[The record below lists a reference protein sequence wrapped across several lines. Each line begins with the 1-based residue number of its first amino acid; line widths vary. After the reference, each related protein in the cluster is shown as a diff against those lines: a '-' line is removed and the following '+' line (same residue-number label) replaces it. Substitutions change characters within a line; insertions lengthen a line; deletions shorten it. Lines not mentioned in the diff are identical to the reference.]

1 DGQQAAHALA
11 ADPKAR
17 EFLQDQFLHC
27 KTILASRDAERLLRK
42 AGITQEE
49 ESASGVIV
57 CERVDTA
64 AVEAFIDGIARH
76 RHFER
81 EGWRVV

>member
-1 DGQQAAHALA
+1 MQTLA

-27 KTILASRDAERLLRK
+27 KTILASRDAEPLLRK
-42 AGITQEE
+42 AGILAED
-49 ESASGVIV
+49 ESAAGMVM
-57 CERVDTA
+57 CDTVDDAT
-64 AVEAFIDGIARH
+64 VKRFIQGIARH

-81 EGWRVV
+81 EGHPAS